1 MSSFPKN
8 FAAKKTVSRVEK
20 ELWQKK
26 GEGHRARLRDR
37 FLAKG
42 LDGFNDAEILEL
54 LLSFGT
60 PRSDC
65 KEPARMLLDKYGSFA
80 KVLEAPIA
88 SLKEVK
94 GVGPK
99 NGFALHFVHAVA
111 SYYLKERLHGKR
123 YLHSSREVA
132 EYLIHSMRG
141 LKKEVLTVIFLD
153 SSHAIIDS
161 EIVAEGTLNV
171 NTVYPR
177 EIIKRALE
185 FHAAALIIAHNH
197 PSGSLKP
204 SAQDIK
210 LTKTLA
216 LLSRFMQLQLLDHL
230 IIGDGSFSFADN
242 GLMDSV
248 SKECQNAMES
258 FSRE

>member
-1 MSSFPKN
+1 M
-8 FAAKKTVSRVEK
+8 EK

-37 FLAKG
+37 FLDRG
-42 LDGFNDAEILEL
+42 LDGFSETEVLEL

-60 PRSDC
+60 PRTDC
-65 KEPARMLLDKYGSFA
+65 KEPARQLLDKFGTFA
-80 KVLEAPIA
+80 KVLEAPRPALQEIQ
-88 SLKEVK
+88 

-99 NGFALHFVHAVA
+99 NSFALHFVHAVA
-111 SYYLKERLHGKR
+111 SYYLKERLVGKH
-123 YLHSSREVA
+123 YLHSSQEVT
-132 EYLIHSMRG
+132 EYLVHSLRG

-161 EIVAEGTLNV
+161 AIVAEGTLNI

-177 EIIKRALE
+177 EIIKQALE

-204 SAQDIK
+204 STQDVK
-210 LTKTLA
+210 LTRSLFV
-216 LLSRFMQLQLLDHL
+216 LCNYMQIQLLDHL
-230 IIGDGSFSFADN
+230 VIGDGSLSFADS
-242 GLMDSV
+242 GLMDSIRQDCLSV
-248 SKECQNAMES
+248 LQSL
-258 FSRE
+258 

>member
-1 MSSFPKN
+1 
-8 FAAKKTVSRVEK
+8 VDK

-42 LDGFNDAEILEL
+42 LDGFTDAEILEL

-65 KEPARMLLDKYGSFA
+65 KVQARSLLEKYGSFS
-80 KVLEAPIA
+80 KVFEAPIA
-88 SLKEVK
+88 SLQEVN
-94 GVGPK
+94 GIGPK
-99 NGFALHFVHAVA
+99 NGFAIHFVHAVA
-111 SYYLKERLHGKR
+111 GYYLKERLHGKR
-123 YLHSSREVA
+123 YLQSSKEVA
-132 EYLIHSMRG
+132 DYLIHSMRG
-141 LKKEVLTVIFLD
+141 LKKEILTVIFLD

-185 FHAAALIIAHNH
+185 FHAAALIISHNH
-197 PSGSLKP
+197 PSGSLQP

-216 LLSRFMQLQLLDHL
+216 LLCRYMQLQLLDHL

-242 GLMDSV
+242 GLMDSI
-248 SKECQNAMES
+248 SEECQTAMDTL
-258 FSRE
+258 SR

>member
-1 MSSFPKN
+1 MD
-8 FAAKKTVSRVEK
+8 K

-37 FLAKG
+37 FLERG
-42 LDGFNDAEILEL
+42 LDGFSDLEVLEL

-60 PRSDC
+60 PRTDC
-65 KEPARMLLDKYGSFA
+65 KEPARQLLKQFGSFA

-88 SLKEVK
+88 ALQTVH

-99 NGFALHFVHAVA
+99 NSFALHFVHAVA
-111 SYYLKERLHGKR
+111 SHYLKERLTGKR
-123 YLHSSREVA
+123 YLHSSKEV
-132 EYLIHSMRG
+132 EQYLVHSLRG

-161 EIVAEGTLNV
+161 AIMAEGTLNV

-185 FHAAALIIAHNH
+185 YHAAALVIAHNH
-197 PSGSLKP
+197 PSGSLQP
-204 SAQDIK
+204 SAQDK
-210 LTKTLA
+210 RLTKSLFCIC
-216 LLSRFMQLQLLDHL
+216 SYMQIQLLDHL
-230 IIGDGSFSFADN
+230 IIGDGAYSFADN
-242 GLMDSV
+242 GLM
-248 SKECQNAMES
+248 ES
-258 FSRE
+258 IREDCRFLMNTLQ

>member
-1 MSSFPKN
+1 M
-8 FAAKKTVSRVEK
+8 VDK
-20 ELWQKK
+20 ENWQKK

-37 FLAKG
+37 FLARG
-42 LDGFNDAEILEL
+42 LDGFSDAEILEL

-60 PRSDC
+60 PRTDC
-65 KEPARMLLDKYGSFA
+65 KEPARQLLQKYGGFA
-80 KVLEAPIA
+80 GVFEAPMT
-88 SLKEVK
+88 SLQEVK
-94 GVGPK
+94 GIGPK
-99 NGFALHFVHAVA
+99 NGFAIHFIHAVA
-111 SYYLKERLHGKR
+111 SYYLKARLHGKR
-123 YLHSSREVA
+123 YLHSSAEVA
-132 EYLIHSMRG
+132 EYLIHSLRG
-141 LKKEVLTVIFLD
+141 LKKEVFTVIYLD

-197 PSGSLKP
+197 PSGSLQP

-216 LLSRFMQLQLLDHL
+216 LLCRYMQLQLLDHL
-230 IIGDGSFSFADN
+230 IIGDGSYSFADN
-242 GLMDSV
+242 GMMESVRVECQTAMDSFN
-248 SKECQNAMES
+248 QP
-258 FSRE
+258 

>member
-1 MSSFPKN
+1 
-8 FAAKKTVSRVEK
+8 VDK

-42 LDGFNDAEILEL
+42 LDGFTDAEILEL

-65 KEPARMLLDKYGSFA
+65 KVQAHSLLEKYGSFS
-80 KVLEAPIA
+80 KVFEAPIA
-88 SLKEVK
+88 SLQEVN
-94 GVGPK
+94 GIGPK
-99 NGFALHFVHAVA
+99 NGFAIHFVHAVA
-111 SYYLKERLHGKR
+111 GYYLKERLHGKR
-123 YLHSSREVA
+123 YLQSSKEVA
-132 EYLIHSMRG
+132 DYLIHSMRG
-141 LKKEVLTVIFLD
+141 LKKEILTVIFLD

-185 FHAAALIIAHNH
+185 FHAAALIISHNH
-197 PSGSLKP
+197 PSGSLQP
-204 SAQDIK
+204 SAQDLK

-216 LLSRFMQLQLLDHL
+216 LLCRYMQLQLLDHL

-242 GLMDSV
+242 GLMDSI
-248 SKECQNAMES
+248 SEECQTAMDS
-258 FSRE
+258 LSR